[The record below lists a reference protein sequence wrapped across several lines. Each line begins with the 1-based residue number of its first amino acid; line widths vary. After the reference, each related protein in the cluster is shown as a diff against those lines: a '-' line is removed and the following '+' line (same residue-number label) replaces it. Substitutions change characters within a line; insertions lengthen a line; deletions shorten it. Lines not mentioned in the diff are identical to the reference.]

1 MKKLRVALI
10 GCGGRQQ
17 CHIAP
22 LLEMEDVEIVAI
34 AEPIDERREAAAKR
48 TGAKRIYKNH
58 TELYDNESAETLDA
72 IFIAIE
78 PTAHTD
84 TETRAIEMGIPFLVE
99 KPMTLD
105 LEKADKIA
113 AMIEEKNLVTAVGL
127 QDRYI
132 KLMEIVKEEVDK
144 RDGGCIVHGRWAG
157 GVPGPWWWQ
166 DKKDCGGQLI
176 EQNIHLLD
184 GLRWLF
190 GEPETVYAVNG
201 RGIVKPGIDA
211 KPEYNTDDYSV
222 CMLTFKN
229 NVVATLTSSCYSTKG
244 VRPTCGLH
252 LTYSDIVMDY
262 RLRNNLIM
270 EYKDRVVDIK
280 REERD
285 HTYYLDRAF
294 LDAVVAKDPKAVRS
308 PYSDGLKSL
317 KICFAAE
324 KSMAT
329 GEVVKL

>member
-1 MKKLRVALI
+1 MEHPKVPGSTAAYRRQKQIEDCLFENLRLRPYPSVSISDLCHQLGISRKSFYNYFPDKDSCFRSIISRKLHACILYLTAELPENASR
-10 GCGGRQQ
+10 
-17 CHIAP
+17 
-22 LLEMEDVEIVAI
+22 EEII
-34 AEPIDERREAAAKR
+34 
-48 TGAKRIYKNH
+48 TGYLAFWR
-58 TELYDNESAETLDA
+58 
-72 IFIAIE
+72 
-78 PTAHTD
+78 
-84 TETRAIEMGIPFLVE
+84 
-99 KPMTLD
+99 
-105 LEKADKIA
+105 
-113 AMIEEKNLVTAVGL
+113 EEKN
-127 QDRYI
+127 
-132 KLMEIVKEEVDK
+132 LMEIVKEEVDK
-144 RDGGCIVHGRWAG
+144 RDEGCIVHGRWAG
-157 GVPGPWWWQ
+157 DIPGVWWWQ

-190 GEPETVYAVNG
+190 GEPKTVYAVNG

-222 CMLTFKN
+222 CMLTFDN

-244 VRPTCGLH
+244 IRPTCGLH

-270 EYKDRVVDIK
+270 EYKDKLIDIK

-285 HTYYLDRAF
+285 HAYNLDRAF
-294 LDAVVAKDPKAVRS
+294 LDAIIAKDPKAVRS

-329 GEVVKL
+329 GEVVEL